1 MYLKT
6 MNIISFCLF
15 FTFTARLTEYIQT
28 MKKAIQEQNETDLEL
43 ALDDLKNLGLPT
55 VKDEI
60 QYGETELDVMRCRR
74 GTVMCDFTVAS
85 CVNSYVKIIFN

>member
-1 MYLKT
+1 MFL
-6 MNIISFCLF
+6 

-74 GTVMCDFTVAS
+74 GTLMQYLNVAS
-85 CVNSYVKIIFN
+85 NVNCYVRIIFY

>member
-1 MYLKT
+1 
-6 MNIISFCLF
+6 MNIIISFSFL

-74 GTVMCDFTVAS
+74 GTLMQYLNVAS
-85 CVNSYVKIIFN
+85 NVNCYVKIIFY

>member
-1 MYLKT
+1 
-6 MNIISFCLF
+6 MNIIISFCFL

-74 GTVMCDFTVAS
+74 GTLVQYLNVAS
-85 CVNSYVKIIFN
+85 NVNCYVKIIFY

>member
-1 MYLKT
+1 
-6 MNIISFCLF
+6 
-15 FTFTARLTEYIQT
+15 

-74 GTVMCDFTVAS
+74 GTVMHDFTVAS

>member
-1 MYLKT
+1 
-6 MNIISFCLF
+6 
-15 FTFTARLTEYIQT
+15 

-74 GTVMCDFTVAS
+74 GTVIHYFTVAS
-85 CVNSYVKIIFN
+85 YVNSYVKIISN

>member
-1 MYLKT
+1 MQCVKMYLKT
-6 MNIISFCLF
+6 MNIISFCFLF
-15 FTFTARLTEYIQT
+15 MFTARLSEYIQT
-28 MKKAIQEQNETDLEL
+28 MKRAIQEQNETDLEL

-74 GTVMCDFTVAS
+74 GTVILLWLHV
-85 CVNSYVKIIFN
+85 

>member
-1 MYLKT
+1 
-6 MNIISFCLF
+6 
-15 FTFTARLTEYIQT
+15 

-74 GTVMCDFTVAS
+74 GTVMHDFTVA
-85 CVNSYVKIIFN
+85 